1 MPRVILEGGD
11 CSIVEID
18 WRISLLFH
26 LMYNWGNKRP
36 GQEVCS
42 QSKCFVFLYKVDEYA
57 AAHPEWN
64 KQLDDEIAK
73 NNWNMEH

>member
-1 MPRVILEGGD
+1 ML
-11 CSIVEID
+11 
-18 WRISLLFH
+18 
-26 LMYNWGNKRP
+26 
-36 GQEVCS
+36 
-42 QSKCFVFLYKVDEYA
+42 CFSVHKVDEYA